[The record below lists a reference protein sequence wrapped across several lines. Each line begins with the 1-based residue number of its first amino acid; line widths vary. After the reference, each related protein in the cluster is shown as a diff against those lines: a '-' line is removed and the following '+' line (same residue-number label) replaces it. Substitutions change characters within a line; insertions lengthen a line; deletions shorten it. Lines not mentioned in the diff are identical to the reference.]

1 MQLDLGSIGKGYA
14 ADKALAV
21 LKQRGITRALVAAS
35 GDIAVSDPPPGCRG
49 WRVGIGTM
57 DGARNELARNLLL
70 RNAAVS
76 TSGDTEQFA
85 VIGGKRYSHI
95 VDPRRGVGLTERLQV
110 SIVAKRAADADS
122 FATAVST
129 LGVTRGLG
137 LVNSQPG
144 MAAFI
149 LRKEGG
155 RTEIFESRRFK
166 NIPGVHTESLAP
178 QD

>member
-1 MQLDLGSIGKGYA
+1 
-14 ADKALAV
+14 
-21 LKQRGITRALVAAS
+21 
-35 GDIAVSDPPPGCRG
+35 
-49 WRVGIGTM
+49 M
-57 DGARNELARNLLL
+57 DGGRNELARNLLL

-95 VDPRRGVGLTERLQV
+95 VDPRTGVGLTERLQV

-129 LGVTRGLG
+129 LGVTHGLD

-149 LRKEGG
+149 LRKEDGQ
-155 RTEIFESRRFK
+155 TEIFESRRFK
-166 NIPGVHTESLAP
+166 RIPRVHTESLVP